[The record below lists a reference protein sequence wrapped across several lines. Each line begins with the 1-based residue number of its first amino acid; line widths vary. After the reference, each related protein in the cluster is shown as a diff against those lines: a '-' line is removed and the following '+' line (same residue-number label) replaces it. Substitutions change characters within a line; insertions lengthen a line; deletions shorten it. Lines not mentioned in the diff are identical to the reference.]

1 MIESLLEWVIGV
13 VVLAALAVVGLL
25 FWLMWQDS
33 QRPTFVLKKE
43 DWACTRSEN
52 RTHLQ
57 PLVSGKVTTLIPV
70 TNSVC
75 VEYRRHAG

>member
-1 MIESLLEWVIGV
+1 MLDSLLEWIIRV
-13 VVLAALAVVGLL
+13 VVLAALALIGWL
-25 FWLMWQDS
+25 FVAMWQDS
-33 QRPTFVLKKE
+33 QRPTFELKKE

-57 PLVSGKVTTLIPV
+57 PIVAGKVTTLIPV